1 MRRKRKHPRSRRG
14 FSLIEVLMAMTLLS
28 VVLMSMAKMAFVLA
42 ARGRENDV
50 VAKRNAVLVQEAN
63 KFNSMPFDSIATTS
77 TAEKTY
83 TFGDFKFTRRLTVTN
98 NSSIWRTVKIVIVP
112 YVDPTRTDSVY
123 VNRTRPL
130 GSPLCQ
136 GC

>member
-1 MRRKRKHPRSRRG
+1 
-14 FSLIEVLMAMTLLS
+14 MAMTLLS

-42 ARGRENDV
+42 SRGRANDI

-63 KFNSMPFDSIATTS
+63 KLNAMPFDSIATMS

-98 NSSIWRTVKIVIVP
+98 NSSVWRTVKIVIVP
-112 YVDPTRTDSVY
+112 YLDATKKDSVY